1 MSKGPGDLL
10 IIGGSEDK
18 ESNEEQAI
26 LRQAAKKA
34 MAEGDGHMVLL
45 TVATMEPEQTA
56 ETYRKAFSRLGVR
69 RLEVV
74 DIRNR
79 DQAYEQVNL
88 DKLTGASV
96 LFFSGGDQLRITS
109 QMGGTPLL
117 ERIFALH
124 REGVAIVGT
133 SAGAAAMSGTMLFG
147 GPTAIPDGRN
157 PCISTLAMAPG
168 LGLLRSAIVDSHFS
182 ERGRFARLMAAVAQ
196 NPRNLGIGLDED
208 TAILVRDNDEEFT
221 VLGSGGVY
229 VIDGLGIRYTSLSDM
244 HTQGILTVHDARV
257 HVLARND
264 RFSLKERRPLP
275 PLPLPPHV

>member
-1 MSKGPGDLL
+1 MKKQPGDLL

-34 MAEGDGHMVLL
+34 MAEGDGHIVLL

-79 DQAYEQVNL
+79 DQAYEQAHI

-124 REGVAIVGT
+124 QEGVAIVGT

-147 GPTAIPDGRN
+147 GPSAVPDGRN
-157 PCISTLAMAPG
+157 PCLSSIAMAPG

-208 TAILVRDNDEEFT
+208 TAILVRNNDEEFT

>member
-1 MSKGPGDLL
+1 MKRQPGDLL

-18 ESNEEQAI
+18 ESDEEQAI

-34 MAEGDGHMVLL
+34 ISEDGGHIVLL

-56 ETYRKAFSRLGVR
+56 ETYRRAFGRLGVR
-69 RLEVV
+69 RMEVL

-79 DQAYEQVNL
+79 EQAYDPANVE
-88 DKLTGASV
+88 KLSGASV

-109 QMGGTPLL
+109 QMGGSPLL

-124 REGVAIVGT
+124 QEGVAIVGT
-133 SAGAAAMSGTMLFG
+133 SAGAAAMSGTMLIG
-147 GPTAIPDGRN
+147 GPGSATTNGSN
-157 PCISTLAMAPG
+157 PCLSSLAMAPG
-168 LGLLRSAIVDSHFS
+168 LGLLKGVIVDSHFS
-182 ERGRFARLMAAVAQ
+182 ERGRFARLMGAVAQ
-196 NPRNLGIGLDED
+196 NPHNLGIGLDED
-208 TAILVRDNDEEFT
+208 TAVLVRNNDEEFT

-229 VIDGLGIRYTSLSDM
+229 VIDGLGIRFTSLSDM

-264 RFSLKERRPLP
+264 RFSLKGRRPLP
-275 PLPLPPHV
+275 PLSPATP